1 MTDVYSHILFLSEE
15 NIGHLMSGKSSRI
28 QGFCTKIKPNLN
40 DLDFTNSQENIAF
53 YDIKFSNNENIES
66 KGKKILITISDK
78 NANLY
83 DFIYDSF
90 DENKHESHKYT
101 FKINKKTEEHTI
113 VVTTIEYFDK
123 SKTFV

>member
-1 MTDVYSHILFLSEE
+1 M
-15 NIGHLMSGKSSRI
+15 MSW
-28 QGFCTKIKPNLN
+28 IKLRSYNGNPRLI
-40 DLDFTNSQENIAF
+40 DFANSQENIAF
-53 YDIKFSNNENIES
+53 YDIKFSNHENIEP
-66 KGKKILITISDK
+66 KGKKILISISDK

-90 DENKHESHKYT
+90 DENRLESHKYT